1 MRWRLV
7 GLLALVCVLV
17 LGCGSSGSGGLGR
30 GGEQE
35 GPLSPEKVAELENPL
50 RAKPS
55 LEAAKDQYRAAVTRM
70 ADAIAALV
78 PGLTWSMDVD
88 SWNHCGGEYVWT
100 NAKMAYFMVGFSG
113 PIPDDRWPQAVRIVK
128 DGGQQFGAT
137 TFGVMKDKPGDHDVY
152 LAGHGGVEFK
162 LGTQVASSLTAQSD
176 CRISE
181 TDTPSPPP
189 TP

>member
-113 PIPDDRWPQAVRIVK
+113 PIPDDKWPQAVRIVK

-189 TP
+189 PP